1 MASQSIVD
9 QMLQKLGLLDESWT
23 ELNTLEDGIASI
35 LEDLDLLV
43 SLNKGVV
50 GNLTGLTSK
59 EKRTRRVSV
68 CGLAR
73 RLARNTGGAIIRKR
87 KQVRVNN
94 KTVSKYS
101 YKYLK

>member
-50 GNLTGLTSK
+50 GNLTGLTSN